1 MILLWGLKVCL
12 YLFFNLYLV
21 SQNNLS
27 KSIFIAPAKASLST
41 IKYTVHGDIFFTLK
55 YNYFINVFS
64 SRAKFKS
71 KYILTCYKTLFRAQ
85 VLRMYMR

>member
-1 MILLWGLKVCL
+1 MSLLWGLKVYL
-12 YLFFNLYLV
+12 YLYINLCLV
-21 SQNNLS
+21 SQYNLS
-27 KSIFIAPAKASLST
+27 KSIFIALAKESLSI

-71 KYILTCYKTLFRAQ
+71 KYLLTC
-85 VLRMYMR
+85 